1 MYVHGTYGTVA
12 ATKESHHSFSD
23 GLGLVHES
31 LSAIISVCVPEI
43 FMKLGLGVCIPFILT
58 TTISS
63 FVSHHS
69 KTQKTMA
76 VQNAVT
82 PSDPMACLDEQVS
95 FDCRICSV
103 HKLEELFVGWE
114 EGRRVKFPPHYFFEK
129 LYVLST
135 RPRCSHGILK
145 TPTHGIGTSFLK
157 KNQRAMKPCCTW
169 LMARPQS
176 PVVRSVPPPRC
187 QVKLFST
194 LEWLVTQR
202 PLPTQVIAARFLF
215 LPIL

>member
-157 KNQRAMKPCCTW
+157 KKTKGR
-169 LMARPQS
+169 
-176 PVVRSVPPPRC
+176 
-187 QVKLFST
+187 
-194 LEWLVTQR
+194 
-202 PLPTQVIAARFLF
+202 
-215 LPIL
+215 